1 MDKTNIYIDKA
12 LRATPFIVAALL
24 IATVSAYA
32 SGGGEAAAGE
42 HGASPWIGFMW
53 QVVNFSILVA
63 ILIFVARKPISEGLK
78 SRIDTINK
86 GIEEA
91 RAARQAAEKALAEVE
106 ERLKSKDREVQQM
119 IEAAVR
125 SGEKEKLLLIE
136 DGKKMSQR
144 IVEQAKVGIDLELKQ
159 ARQALKKEAVE
170 YAMQLAEQKI
180 GQKISADDQK
190 KLFEDALK
198 RLEDRS

>member
-1 MDKTNIYIDKA
+1 MNTIKIYTSKA
-12 LRATPFIVAALL
+12 LRALPFVLVAVLMA
-24 IATVSAYA
+24 AASAYA
-32 SGGGEAAAGE
+32 SGGGEAAGG

-53 QVVNFSILVA
+53 QVINFSILVA
-63 ILIFVARKPISEGLK
+63 VLIVFARKPIAEGLR
-78 SRIDTINK
+78 SRIETINK

-106 ERLKSKDREVQQM
+106 ERLKSKDREVQEM
-119 IEAAVR
+119 IDSAIR
-125 SGEKEKLLLIE
+125 SGEKEKQMLIE
-136 DGKKMSQR
+136 EGKKMSQR
-144 IVEQAKVGIDLELKQ
+144 IIEQAKVGIDLELKQ
-159 ARQALKKEAVE
+159 ARLTLKQEAVE

-180 GQKISADDQK
+180 GQKMSADDQK